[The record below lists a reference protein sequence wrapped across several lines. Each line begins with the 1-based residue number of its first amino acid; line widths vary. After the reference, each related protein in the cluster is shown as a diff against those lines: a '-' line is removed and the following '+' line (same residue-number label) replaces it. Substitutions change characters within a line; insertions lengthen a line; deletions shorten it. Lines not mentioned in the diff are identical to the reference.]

1 MSNAATTLSEDN
13 VRTFTFA
20 ERVKLALIS
29 FFGYWFVRL
38 VGSTLRYEISAET
51 EEGMH
56 EPRHPGI
63 FAFWHRCVIPA
74 AYPWRN
80 QRFAVLTSRSFD
92 GEYIARII
100 TRLGHEAV
108 RGSSSRGGAEGLRE
122 LQRVIEEGRSA
133 VFTIDGPRGPR
144 YVAKRGATALSRIT
158 GVRVVPFY
166 VAVEKHWTL
175 RSWDRMIIPKP
186 FSRAH
191 ARAAAPIHVPLDADD
206 ETFNRCQAEVQAA
219 LERVRDAAEAVFGR
233 SPQDKN

>member
-1 MSNAATTLSEDN
+1 MTTPVTTPVEDD
-13 VRTFTFA
+13 VRTFTVG
-20 ERVKLALIS
+20 ERIKLALIS
-29 FFGYWFVRL
+29 FCGYWFVRL
-38 VGSTLRYEISAET
+38 IGSTLRYEISAET
-51 EEGMH
+51 EEGVH

-63 FAFWHRCVIPA
+63 FAVWHRCVIPA

-80 QRFAVLTSRSFD
+80 QRLAVLTSRSFD

-100 TRLGHEAV
+100 SRLGYEAV

-122 LQRVIEEGRSA
+122 LQGVIEEGRSA

-158 GVRVVPFY
+158 GVRIVPFY

-175 RSWDRMIIPKP
+175 HSWDRMIIPRP

-191 ARAAAPIHVPLDADD
+191 ARAAAPIHVPLGAD
-206 ETFNRCQAEVQAA
+206 EKTFDRCHTEVQAA

-233 SPQDKN
+233 TGA